1 MKQYPPFSYS
11 SSRRSH
17 GRKTNVSYTLF
28 RYIKYVGQWGGGV
41 VMVVV
46 GLGLSISV
54 GLTTTVWTERLI
66 NKLRGQDNYGS
77 QAS

>member
-1 MKQYPPFSYS
+1 MGVKP
-11 SSRRSH
+11 
-17 GRKTNVSYTLF
+17 TLF

-54 GLTTTVWTERLI
+54 GLTTTV
-66 NKLRGQDNYGS
+66 
-77 QAS
+77 